1 MCNILEELLV
11 EIEEFNALCL
21 EDYRWLLRC
30 KFSIVF

>member
-21 EDYRWLLRC
+21 EGYR
-30 KFSIVF
+30 